1 MNGFRNQDAHFGFP
15 DKIVGA
21 RQTQTNRGFA
31 WLNIVTA
38 IEECESV
45 TELYRLQTQKNSIVR
60 PWRSWVSGRAQELLL
75 PWLFNPDHG
84 ANRYQQKDQEND
96 DGVAHPLS
104 GRSWVGAF
112 WRASTPC
119 CMWSAA
125 CETLEKHGANISL
138 ACFIKSEIG
147 RASCRER
154 VSTVV

>member
-75 PWLFNPDHG
+75 PWLDNRDHDD
-84 ANRYQQKDQEND
+84 NHYYQEKD

-104 GRSWVGAF
+104 RVFLQLLCILESTHTLLYVVG
-112 WRASTPC
+112 S
-119 CMWSAA
+119 
-125 CETLEKHGANISL
+125 I
-138 ACFIKSEIG
+138 
-147 RASCRER
+147 
-154 VSTVV
+154 